1 MAQSSRNFLPVSNG
15 PDMLVEAHSFTS
27 SKLNQA
33 VRLRIGEVD
42 WNRYVPISIYSLFKK
57 TVDKKPE
64 HKAICF
70 KSSNAQR
77 EWAYFTYEEYFKICN
92 KAAKSFIKVFNAF

>member
-1 MAQSSRNFLPVSNG
+1 MAQSSRNVLPVSNG
-15 PDMLVEAHSFTS
+15 PDMLVETHSFIS

-42 WNRYVPISIYSLFKK
+42 AYKYVPISIYSLFKK
-57 TVDKKPE
+57 TVEKKPD

-70 KSSNAQR
+70 KSSNAQK

-92 KAAKSFIKVFNAF
+92 KAAKSFIKVFYEF